1 MIDYSP
7 NRCDFNKY
15 TMSVIRSMAA
25 AKIKAEVEETP
36 DSDEDDTEMRLMNN
50 DASNDEKMSDDDT
63 SEE

>member
-1 MIDYSP
+1 
-7 NRCDFNKY
+7 
-15 TMSVIRSMAA
+15 MSVIRSMAA
-25 AKIKAEVEETP
+25 AKLKAEVEEDP

>member
-1 MIDYSP
+1 MSIVIFV
-7 NRCDFNKY
+7 RCDFNKY

-25 AKIKAEVEETP
+25 AKLKAETEENP

-50 DASNDEKMSDDDT
+50 ADDEKMSDDDT